1 MSAAAS
7 PVELPAAPR
16 VRARDPWLRL
26 PSPLRYAIV
35 LVVLLGIWQA
45 YVSLSHVSPLL
56 VGSPIDVAR
65 QIAIDV
71 GNGKIPSAT
80 LHTLETLV
88 TGLII
93 GAVVGFALAS
103 LAVFSPVGRDLLA
116 VLTAVLNPL
125 PAIAILP
132 LAIIWFGLS
141 DRSIIFIVTLATIWP
156 VAINTDTGFR
166 TISATTQM
174 VARNLGLRGPRL
186 VIDVLLPAAMPYI
199 LTGLKTAWA
208 FGWRTVVAAELV
220 FGVAGSQGGLG
231 WYINTARYY
240 LQTSE
245 IFAGLVVISFLGIL
259 VEGLFSAVEARTVRR
274 WGMKR

>member
-7 PVELPAAPR
+7 PVELPAAAPA
-16 VRARDPWLRL
+16 RARDPWLRL

-35 LVVLLGIWQA
+35 LVVLLGIWQG

-56 VGSPIDVAR
+56 VGSPIDVGR

-71 GNGKIPSAT
+71 ANGKIPSAT
-80 LHTLETLV
+80 FHTLETLV

-93 GAVVGFALAS
+93 GAVIGFALAS

-141 DRSIIFIVTLATIWP
+141 DRSIIFIVTLAT
-156 VAINTDTGFR
+156 
-166 TISATTQM
+166 
-174 VARNLGLRGPRL
+174 
-186 VIDVLLPAAMPYI
+186 
-199 LTGLKTAWA
+199 
-208 FGWRTVVAAELV
+208 
-220 FGVAGSQGGLG
+220 
-231 WYINTARYY
+231 
-240 LQTSE
+240 
-245 IFAGLVVISFLGIL
+245 
-259 VEGLFSAVEARTVRR
+259 
-274 WGMKR
+274 